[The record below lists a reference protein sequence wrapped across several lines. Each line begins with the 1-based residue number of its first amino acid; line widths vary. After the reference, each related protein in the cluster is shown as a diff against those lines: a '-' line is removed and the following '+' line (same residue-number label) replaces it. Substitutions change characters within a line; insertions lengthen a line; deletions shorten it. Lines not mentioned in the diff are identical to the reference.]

1 MTFKEFK
8 TIQLRRTKV
17 WLWYK
22 WLMVETWCAK
32 HFGKRYTADELL
44 EGLKEK

>member
-22 WLMVETWCAK
+22 WLGIETWWAK
-32 HFGKRYTADELL
+32 KYGKKYTNKEELFKDL
-44 EGLKEK
+44 ES